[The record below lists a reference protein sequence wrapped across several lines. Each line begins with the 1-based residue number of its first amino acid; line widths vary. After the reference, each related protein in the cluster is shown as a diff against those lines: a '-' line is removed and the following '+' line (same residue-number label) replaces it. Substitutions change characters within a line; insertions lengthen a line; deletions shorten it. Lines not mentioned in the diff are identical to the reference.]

1 VPELSEIFATL
12 PEGIQ
17 DGIRDLGWSEPMPV
31 QAKVLPPMAEGRD
44 LIVQAHTGS
53 GKTGAF
59 GIPITSKID
68 PSNKACQALVMT
80 PTRELANQV
89 AKEIEIIGK
98 HIGANCLP
106 IYGGVGYQQQ
116 LDGIEAGAHVVVGTP
131 GRILDHLG
139 SGNLSFEQ
147 VGTLVLDEADELL
160 SLGFWPDMREI
171 QTYLPKKRQ
180 SCLFSATIPERVR
193 SLSRVFLNDPLFV
206 SLSEGQLAPQQIE
219 HFYVVTTAQEKEAN
233 LARLI
238 EDEDPESAII
248 FCNTKDDVRFV
259 TAFLQRHGFDADQ
272 ISGDLTQGAREEVM
286 GRIKAGNLKF
296 LVATDVA
303 ARGIDISDL
312 THVFSYSSPQSPEIY
327 VHRTGRTGR
336 AGKAGVAISLVSGLD
351 IGNFRYLQNV
361 NQIEIKERKL
371 PSEADILTR
380 LRERLAVKV
389 EHEIRA
395 LPEADRGAK
404 IDRFIPMVEQLVAT
418 PDGKRDLAALCAF
431 YLEEHRPETSVTETP
446 AAKANENQRPDAAPS
461 ETFSKPPRGGSGG
474 GGRSGGGRSGG
485 GGRSRGREG
494 GRPRKGG
501 SRPRKR

>member
-1 VPELSEIFATL
+1 MTDLSDIFSSQPEAV
-12 PEGIQ
+12 Q
-17 DGIRDLGWSEPMPV
+17 NGIRDLGWSEPTPV
-31 QAKVLPPMAEGRD
+31 QEKVMPPMAEGRD

-59 GIPITSKID
+59 GIPIVARLDTSIA
-68 PSNKACQALVMT
+68 ACQALVMS

-89 AKEIEIIGK
+89 ALEIETLGK
-98 HIGANCLP
+98 HVGANCIP
-106 IYGGVGYQQQ
+106 VYGGVGYTQQ
-116 LDGIEAGAHVVVGTP
+116 LEGFAAGAHVVVGTP

-139 SGNLSFEQ
+139 SGNLNFDQ

-171 QTYLPKKRQ
+171 QKHLPKKRQ

-206 SLSEGQLAPQQIE
+206 SLSDDQLSPQQIE
-219 HFYVVTTAQEKEAN
+219 HYYVVTTAQAKEAN
-233 LARLI
+233 LARII

-259 TAFLQRHGFDADQ
+259 TSYLQRRGLDADQ
-272 ISGDLTQGAREEVM
+272 ISGDLSQAAREDAM
-286 GRIKAGNLKF
+286 RRMKNGSLRF

-312 THVFSYSSPQSPEIY
+312 SHVISYSAPQSPEVY

-351 IGNFRYLQNV
+351 IGNFRYLQKV
-361 NQIEIKERKL
+361 NQIEITERKL
-371 PSEADILTR
+371 PTEIDILAR
-380 LRERLAVKV
+380 LRKRLAVKV
-389 EHEIRA
+389 EHEIRT
-395 LPEADRGAK
+395 LPEQERRAQVDRY
-404 IDRFIPMVEQLVAT
+404 IPMVEDLIST

-431 YLEEHRPETSVTETP
+431 YLREHKPETTVTVTDESGPREAEDP
-446 AAKANENQRPDAAPS
+446 ASKRPRS
-461 ETFSKPPRGGSGG
+461 R
-474 GGRSGGGRSGG
+474 GGRSDGARS
-485 GGRSRGREG
+485 GRSRGKSR
-494 GRPRKGG
+494 